1 MIFICLASNKKLK
14 LFPFLCKNGFNL
26 EELQY
31 FVQKKQRILQNGAQS
46 NPIFKTQSR
55 SSFFKKMIFT
65 ETSETNI
72 TIPPISVYNT
82 VSTTATEIR
91 KKIRQQLYFYFCR
104 RKGQIQRHYK
114 RKNF

>member
-31 FVQKKQRILQNGAQS
+31 FVQEKKKILQNRFQS
-46 NPIFKTQSR
+46 DTIFKTQSR
-55 SSFFKKMIFT
+55 SSFFRKMIFT

-82 VSTTATEIR
+82 ISTTAMEIR
-91 KKIRQQLYFYFCR
+91 KKI
-104 RKGQIQRHYK
+104 
-114 RKNF
+114 